1 MIPMP
6 VYIEIIDRSS
16 PVSQASL
23 RRLIAQIMKAEGY
36 GRNTLTLILADSGRL
51 RRLNRKYRQIDRV
64 TDVISFA
71 MREGQ
76 PHPGATSELGDIY
89 ISLPRTRRQAR
100 QYRVSFDQELRR
112 LVVHGTLHL
121 LGYDHQKPAQAARMR
136 NKEHLYLNHC
146 KA

>member
-1 MIPMP
+1 MP

-16 PVSQASL
+16 RVSQAPL
-23 RRLIAQIMKAEGY
+23 RRLIARILEAEGC
-36 GRNTLTLILADSGRL
+36 GRDTLTLILADSGCL
-51 RRLNRKYRQIDRV
+51 RRLNRKYRHIDRV

-71 MREGQ
+71 LREGH
-76 PHPGATSELGDIY
+76 PHPGEPTELGDIY

-100 QYRVSFDQELRR
+100 QYRVSFNQELRR

-121 LGYDHQKPAQAARMR
+121 LGYDHQKLVQAARMR
-136 NKEHLYLNHC
+136 KREDLYLNHC